1 MTALG
6 ALAAL
11 ALALL
16 VLVIWAF
23 WVFSGPGPGSRETTV
38 ILRPGAGL
46 QEIAAALEDRK
57 VVGSASVF
65 MAAAQLSGAARE
77 LKAGEYLFQPRAS
90 MGSVLDKIR
99 RGDVVRHF
107 VTIPEGW
114 TSEQA
119 VEILMAQPVLS
130 GSAPV
135 PPEGAILPETYEVQ
149 RGDDRAAV
157 LNRMVQA
164 REKLLA
170 QLWPKRRAD
179 LPFTTTE
186 QALTLASIVEKE
198 TAIASERPRI
208 AAVFVNRL
216 AKGMRLESDPTVIYG
231 ISKGRPLGRGI
242 RVSELAARTPY
253 NTYLIAGLPP
263 TPIANPGRAAI
274 AAVLDPPKTEELYF
288 VADGTGGHVFAKTFD
303 EHLRNVAAWR
313 EIEKNRGQVETKGT
327 PGPASAPAAPAP
339 GPAAPARQGRLR

>member
-1 MTALG
+1 MG
-6 ALAAL
+6 AIAAL

-77 LKAGEYLFQPRAS
+77 LKAGEYLFKPRAS
-90 MGSVLDKIR
+90 MGSVLDKVR

-119 VEILMAQPVLS
+119 VEILMAQPVLT

-135 PPEGAILPETYEVQ
+135 PPEGSILPETYEVQ

-157 LNRMVQA
+157 LNRMVRA
-164 REKLLA
+164 RDKLIA

-179 LPFTTTE
+179 LPFATAD
-186 QALTLASIVEKE
+186 QAMTLASIVEKE
-198 TAIASERPRI
+198 TAVASERPRI

-216 AKGMRLESDPTVIYG
+216 GKGMRLESDPTVIYG
-231 ISKGRPLGRGI
+231 VSKGRPLGRGL
-242 RVSELAARTPY
+242 RASELATPTPY
-253 NTYLIAGLPP
+253 NTYLISGLPP

-274 AAVLDPPKTEELYF
+274 AAVLDPPSTEELYF
-288 VADGTGGHVFAKTFD
+288 VADGSGGHVFAKTFD
-303 EHLRNVAAWR
+303 EHLKNVAAWR
-313 EIEKNRGQVETKGT
+313 QIEKNAGQAETQPA
-327 PGPASAPAAPAP
+327 PGAAAAPA
-339 GPAAPARQGRLR
+339 PAAPARQGKLR